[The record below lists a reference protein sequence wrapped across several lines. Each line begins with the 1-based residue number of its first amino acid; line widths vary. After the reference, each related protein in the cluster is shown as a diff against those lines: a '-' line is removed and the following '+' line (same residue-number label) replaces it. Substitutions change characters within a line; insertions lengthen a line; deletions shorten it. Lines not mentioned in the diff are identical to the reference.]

1 MHNYASRITPQPNK
15 YAEFLLPKQPIDRLT
30 KFIIEEEGWYLVE
43 LDKSSVPGVMYL
55 SATEDKINFINDDL
69 KNEIGDADKLAKYD
83 FIFPEKEESF
93 KVGEQINLTF
103 SITKD
108 GIPISVPCIV
118 SFKDRKVVKKQSDDT
133 YIAIAEGEAIA
144 DICLKDYPQYSTT
157 RKVIISNFANVS
169 GFING
174 PTFIR
179 LDRQASYT
187 FILTGADLEGEVSY
201 EMDGELASIIS
212 TESATCIVKANKKNK
227 FTKDKIEECSEC
239 EYRYACF
246 DCRPNS
252 LSRKISE
259 KPWYCTYNPL
269 TGNWEDIDGFIL
281 NLKGKLR
288 K

>member
-133 YIAIAEGEAIA
+133 YIAIAEGEAVA

-201 EMDGELASIIS
+201 EIDGELASIIS

-227 FTKDKIEECSEC
+227 LGKVLLRAKYKDIEATKEIDIV
-239 EYRYACF
+239 
-246 DCRPNS
+246 
-252 LSRKISE
+252 
-259 KPWYCTYNPL
+259 PL
-269 TGNWEDIDGFIL
+269 W
-281 NLKGKLR
+281 
-288 K
+288 